1 MKTDL
6 RREERSQTYAKVI
19 LLDNNTPGYLRDLSK
34 QGCKISLLNPVTVLK
49 DDVILFKIVPD
60 DENNIP
66 AFQLS
71 LRVFWTRYDLLY
83 FSIGG
88 TVILPQEEEN
98 KENLNRIYNYYA
110 GINQ

>member
-1 MKTDL
+1 MKTNL
-6 RREERSQTYAKVI
+6 RREKRSQTYAKVI
-19 LLDNNTPGYLRDLSK
+19 LLDSGTPGYLRDLSK
-34 QGCKISLLNPVTVLK
+34 QGCKISLLNPVMK
-49 DDVILFKIVPD
+49 DDMIIFKIIPD

-71 LRVFWTRYDLLY
+71 LKVFWTRYDSLY

-88 TVILPQEEEN
+88 TVILPEQEES
-98 KENLNRIYNYYA
+98 KEHLEKIYNYYA